1 MDACGLRS
9 RINFRAISI
18 RDDSSYRGK
27 SSPFSPPPPLFDI
40 HESCVC
46 VCVCVEGC
54 GIRRADIKNI
64 FRRERTA
71 IDFRFIRFTPS
82 RPWSSIGPLFVPF
95 RFLYFSAP
103 TILFLDPLLY
113 IASPRKSWSRPI
125 RFKNGF
131 VSVERK
137 LGKIRAILIDPN
149 TRIDSIPRGES
160 TFHLSKLFLDSCQRL
175 D

>member
-71 IDFRFIRFTPS
+71 IDFRFIRFTPFPS

-103 TILFLDPLLY
+103 D
-113 IASPRKSWSRPI
+113 SPRFSSSTP
-125 RFKNGF
+125 FCTSLLPVNLEADLS
-131 VSVERK
+131 VSK
-137 LGKIRAILIDPN
+137 
-149 TRIDSIPRGES
+149 TDS
-160 TFHLSKLFLDSCQRL
+160 
-175 D
+175 